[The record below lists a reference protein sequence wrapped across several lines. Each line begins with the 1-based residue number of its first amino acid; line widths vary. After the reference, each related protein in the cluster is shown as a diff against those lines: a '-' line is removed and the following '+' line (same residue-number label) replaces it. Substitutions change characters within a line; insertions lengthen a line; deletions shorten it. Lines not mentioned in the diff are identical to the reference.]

1 MIRIILLIFSFLVIL
16 TGVARSVD
24 WWWTVLPLSFIILNI
39 IFPKLYFLSK
49 NRAIYFIYFLISFLR
64 YVFTPF
70 LFILSYGE
78 YDNYILKDVSD
89 SSLKMA
95 CLFMIL
101 ELTISLFFINIFS
114 KINVEKSK
122 IYKFNSNQ
130 FLIFLSFL
138 IFSLFFLIPDL
149 VYKYNFILV
158 PDELIKS
165 DIEFFGSGFIFILA
179 DYILWIPPVI
189 ISSFFIRRYF
199 NDFNKKNIY
208 LALIFIIPFLL
219 FFRGLSRFSA
229 LLPALAWLIAFNMV
243 LPKFKKAINISILST
258 ALLVLTSVTL
268 FKQFGYQKD
277 TSLQEVG
284 VNFSEIAVTFNA
296 YFSGLLNVAYV
307 IEIERFFSLQSGY
320 NYFVN
325 DLLKNL
331 MFFSKFSDNDK
342 TSSYFFN
349 NYIFDQS
356 GRYDQIVPIVGQSY
370 LYFGYAGVAFLTAVC
385 VILMIKLEYTLY
397 KIKNYNYIFPVAL
410 LTIYLSL
417 SMMITI
423 NSIYSVCFNYILP
436 LLFILKVN
444 DFFSRIR
451 FK

>member
-1 MIRIILLIFSFLVIL
+1 MIRLFLLIFSFLVVLI
-16 TGVARSVD
+16 GVTRSVD
-24 WWWTVLPLSFIILNI
+24 WWWTILPLSFFILNF

-49 NRAIYFIYFLISFLR
+49 NRAIYFIYFVISFLR

-78 YDNYILKDVSD
+78 YDNYVLKDVSD
-89 SSLKMA
+89 SSLSIA
-95 CLFMIL
+95 CIFMIL
-101 ELTISLFFINIFS
+101 ELFFSLFFINIFS
-114 KINVEKSK
+114 KINVEKNE
-122 IYKFNSNQ
+122 IYKFNSNP
-130 FLIFLSFL
+130 FLILLSFL
-138 IFSLFFLIPDL
+138 IFLLFILIPDL
-149 VYKYNFILV
+149 AYKYNFILV

-165 DIEFFGSGFIFILA
+165 DIDFFGSGFISILA
-179 DYILWIPPVI
+179 DYVLWIPPII
-189 ISSFFIRRYF
+189 ISSFFICKYF
-199 NDFNKKNIY
+199 DGFNKKNIY
-208 LALIFIIPFLL
+208 FALIFIIPFLL

-229 LLPALAWLIAFNMV
+229 LLPAIAWLITFNMV
-243 LPKFKKAINISILST
+243 LPKFKKIINISILST
-258 ALLVLTSVTL
+258 ALLVLVSVTL

-277 TSLQEVG
+277 ESLQEIG
-284 VNFSEIAVTFNA
+284 INFSEMAVTFNA

-307 IEIERFFSLQSGY
+307 VEIERFFSFQSGY

-331 MFFSKFSDNDK
+331 MFFSKFSDSEK

-370 LYFGYAGVAFLTAVC
+370 LYFGYAGIVFLTSFC

-397 KIKNYNYIFPVAL
+397 KIKNYNYIFPIAL

-417 SMMITI
+417 SMMITV
-423 NSIYSVCFNYILP
+423 NSIYSLFFNYILP